1 MCPML
6 HISDCSKYSHVRIP
20 LQTPPTIPRQMQPSE
35 KRYIFPFV
43 LYQQYI
49 DYSLDHTE
57 PNKELVNNNSASHV
71 GVPLIMHPEGSPQ
84 NLDFFCSVN
93 VLLVMKMLP

>member
-1 MCPML
+1 ML
-6 HISDCSKYSHVRIP
+6 HISDCSKYSHVRIS
-20 LQTPPTIPRQMQPSE
+20 MQIFPYYSE
-35 KRYIFPFV
+35 TNAAFRKRYIFPFV

-71 GVPLIMHPEGSPQ
+71 GVPIIMHPEGSPQ
-84 NLDFFCSVN
+84 NLDFFVQLTCC
-93 VLLVMKMLP
+93 